1 MAQRKRAAA
10 SIITKEEVTPRLQIY
25 EVDGR
30 WSTKK
35 LGLKV
40 RSVERS
46 GRSSKMHAS
55 GVEAAAEFRYA
66 DQVSL

>member
-10 SIITKEEVTPRLQIY
+10 SIITKEEVTPRLQRY
-25 EVDGR
+25 EDVGS

-40 RSVERS
+40 WSVERS
-46 GRSSKMHAS
+46 GRSSKMHTS

-66 DQVSL
+66 DQL